1 MQTERK
7 GAYVWECVCAYG
19 LWLRIIEICS
29 SLCDRTTALI
39 SCWDKKGILL
49 LFLHPNKRPT
59 PPSKPLLTEAIP
71 FIHPNK
77 RSTLIQDHFCLR
89 LFPSYFH
96 ISESS
101 WPRNTRLLRRLL
113 RLRER
118 IIKMQQKEPKC
129 YSGGKPLFSSN
140 KPTVKQHTEVK
151 APISSAKMTVK
162 QYT

>member
-1 MQTERK
+1 MFFVVRSNDSSNFLL
-7 GAYVWECVCAYG
+7 G
-19 LWLRIIEICS
+19 LKRHIV
-29 SLCDRTTALI
+29 
-39 SCWDKKGILL
+39 ILL

-71 FIHPNK
+71 FIHPNKRPTPPSKPLLTEAIPFLRPNK